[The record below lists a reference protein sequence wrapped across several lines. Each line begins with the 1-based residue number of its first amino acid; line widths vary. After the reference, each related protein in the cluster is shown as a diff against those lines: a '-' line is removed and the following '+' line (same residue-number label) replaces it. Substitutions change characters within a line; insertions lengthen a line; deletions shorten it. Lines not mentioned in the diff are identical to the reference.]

1 MRRKKMYAFAVIII
15 ALITIAFAVFATD
28 IDEINAE
35 FLSEYGWEIDEECIE
50 FSDIIIP
57 DPFDLV
63 YENYNKMQLESGFDL
78 RPYKGMKG
86 KRYTYIVK
94 NYPIKL
100 DEEVHA
106 NVICIDSKPIGGDIC
121 TVSLDGFMHG
131 LNDILK

>member
-86 KRYTYIVK
+86 KRKK
-94 NYPIKL
+94 NFVSKCLNSIYKL
-100 DEEVHA
+100 KKC
-106 NVICIDSKPIGGDIC
+106 VII
-121 TVSLDGFMHG
+121 
-131 LNDILK
+131 